1 MMIFGR
7 DIKIFMDGV
16 AIAAAKSCEISI
28 NVDTHNMATPAD
40 TEWLRLK
47 AERYE
52 WTVQVSTL
60 VTEVRTRFNLGQM
73 VTLTMAVCDANGMTT
88 DRMTGTAFIKK
99 SEITAQLGNLVQGG
113 FTYQGIGP
121 LTPYEA

>member
-28 NVDTHNMATPAD
+28 NVDTHNVSTPAD

-47 AERYE
+47 TERYE

-88 DRMTGTAFIKK
+88 DRMTGTSFIKK

-113 FTYQGIGP
+113 FTFQGIGP
-121 LTPYEA
+121 LTPYEE

>member
-28 NVDTHNMATPAD
+28 NVDTHNVATPDD

-52 WTVQVSTL
+52 WSVQVSTL
-60 VTEVRTRFNLGQM
+60 VTEIRTRFNLGQM

-88 DRMTGTAFIKK
+88 DRMTGSAYLKK

-121 LTPYEA
+121 LTTYEE